1 VEILIA
7 GAGIGGLTLAAAL
20 HQRGIAF
27 QVLEQAASIDPIGAG
42 LLLTPNATAVL
53 EHMGL
58 LQAALTRG
66 RATQHWR
73 ILDERGCVL
82 QEFHLPPN
90 GLPGISIHRAA
101 LQELL
106 LQSVPAERV
115 RLGAAVLSFSQ
126 DALSASLL
134 LSNGATVKGDGVVGA
149 DGLRS
154 RVRAGIFGEQ
164 QPIYRGYVGWRGV
177 AEFVPDG
184 YAGILSESWGRGGRF
199 GIAPIDLHRTYW
211 YASANRPAGWTH
223 HPGQRRRD
231 LLEWFGDW
239 HDPVAR
245 IIAATPPEEILCNDI
260 ADRPPRR
267 DWSQGRVTLLG
278 DAAHPMTPNLGQGAC
293 SAIEDA
299 WVLARELGSAATVE
313 EAFRRYKT
321 MRYPRT
327 ALLQRQSLALGWVV
341 QLEQPFA
348 LKMRRWMVQ
357 AMPPWINRIP
367 MDRIFCYTP
376 DADRS

>member
-42 LLLTPNATAVL
+42 LLLTPNASAVL
-53 EHMGL
+53 ERIGL

-66 RATQHWR
+66 RATHHWR
-73 ILDERGCVL
+73 ILDERGGVL
-82 QEFHLPPN
+82 QEFHLPPD
-90 GLPGISIHRAA
+90 GLPGISIHRAG

-106 LQSVPAERV
+106 LHSVPAERV
-115 RLGAAVLSFSQ
+115 RLGAAVLGFSQ

-134 LSNGATVKGDGVVGA
+134 LKDGAIVKGDGVVGA

-164 QPIYRGYVGWRGV
+164 PPTYRGYVGWRGV

-199 GIAPIDLHRTYW
+199 GIAPIDRHRTYW

-239 HDPVAR
+239 HDPIASV
-245 IIAATPPEEILCNDI
+245 IAATPPEGILCNDI
-260 ADRPPRR
+260 VDRPPSRE
-267 DWSQGRVTLLG
+267 WSHGRVTLLG

-313 EAFRRYKT
+313 EAFRRYKR

-327 ALLQRQSLALGWVV
+327 ALLQRQSLALGRVV
-341 QLEQPFA
+341 QLEHPFA
-348 LKMRRWMVQ
+348 LRMRRWVVR
-357 AMPPWINRIP
+357 AMPQWINRIP

-376 DADRS
+376 DAD